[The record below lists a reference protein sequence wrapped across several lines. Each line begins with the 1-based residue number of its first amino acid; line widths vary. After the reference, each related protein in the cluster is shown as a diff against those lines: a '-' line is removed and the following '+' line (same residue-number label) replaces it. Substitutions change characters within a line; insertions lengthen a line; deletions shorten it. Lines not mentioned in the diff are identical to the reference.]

1 MPDAYTPN
9 KLGLIEPAAGSY
21 SGTWDQPLFANWQ
34 TIDAA
39 LGGTTT
45 ITLSSSNVTL
55 TIPIFPANPN
65 PPSVATSAQNLRIL
79 LNGTLSANV
88 SVNLP
93 ASVPGMWIIDNQTA
107 ASAFTVTIKT
117 SASGSTGITPPRGYL
132 TYVYS
137 DGTNVKFADQGN
149 VVANIPQAVPPGIIS
164 PFAGSTA
171 PSGYLFCDGAA
182 VSRTTYA
189 ALFAAISTTWGSG
202 DGSTT
207 FNLPD
212 LRNMFLR
219 GSGASAVGVYEADDF
234 KSHTHTATVTDPGH
248 AHQTALVSSA
258 STGYGLGTSV
268 AGIQG
273 AVFGTNS
280 STLTDSKTTGVTV
293 SNSSTGGTETR
304 PVNRRVLYIIKT

>member
-45 ITLSSSNVTL
+45 ITLASSNVTL
-55 TIPIFPANPN
+55 TIPTFPANTN
-65 PPSVATSAQNLRIL
+65 PPAVATSAQNLRL
-79 LNGTLSANV
+79 LLIGTLAANV

-93 ASVPGMWIIDNQTA
+93 ASVPGMWLIDNQTA
-107 ASAFTVTIKT
+107 ATAFTVTVKT
-117 SASGSTGITPPRGYL
+117 SAVGSTGITPPRGYL

-137 DGTNVKFADQGN
+137 DGTNVRFADQGN
-149 VVANIPQAVPPGIIS
+149 VISNVPQGVPAGVIA
-164 PFAGSTA
+164 PFAGTAA
-171 PSGYLFCDGAA
+171 PSGYLFCDGSP
-182 VSRTTYA
+182 VSRSTYA
-189 ALFAAISTTWGSG
+189 ALFAAISTTWGNG

-219 GSGASAVGVYEADDF
+219 GSGSSAVGVYEDDAF
-234 KSHTHTATVTDPGH
+234 RSHNHGASVSDPGH
-248 AHQTALVSSA
+248 AH
-258 STGYGLGTSV
+258 SV
-268 AGIQG
+268 PQG
-273 AVFGTNS
+273 QRGAFG
-280 STLTDSKTTGVTV
+280 G
-293 SNSSTGGTETR
+293 SNPVPSGFSGGTYPTQLATAGAGTGISVSIAASGGSETR

>member
-45 ITLSSSNVTL
+45 ITLASSNVTL
-55 TIPIFPANPN
+55 TIPTFPANTN
-65 PPSVATSAQNLRIL
+65 PPAVATSAQNLRL
-79 LNGTLSANV
+79 LLIGTLGANV

-93 ASVPGMWIIDNQTA
+93 ASVPGMWLIDNQTA
-107 ASAFTVTIKT
+107 ATAFTVTVKT
-117 SASGSTGITPPRGYL
+117 SAVGSTGINPPRGYL

-137 DGTNVKFADQGN
+137 DGTNVRFADQGN
-149 VVANIPQAVPPGIIS
+149 VISNVPQGVPAGVIS
-164 PFAGSTA
+164 SFAGTTP

-182 VSRTTYA
+182 VSRSTYA
-189 ALFAAISTTWGSG
+189 ALFAAISTTWGNG

-219 GSGASAVGVYEADDF
+219 GSGTSSVSTYEADGVGPL
-234 KSHTHTATVTDPGH
+234 TINDPGH
-248 AHQTALVSSA
+248 SHFGQSAFTGFNSIIGGGVNQFSPQIQT
-258 STGYGLGTSV
+258 GV
-268 AGIQG
+268 A
-273 AVFGTNS
+273 
-280 STLTDSKTTGVTV
+280 TTGITITNTI
-293 SNSSTGGTETR
+293 SETR
-304 PVNRRVLYIIKT
+304 PKNRRVLYIIKT

>member
-117 SASGSTGITPPRGYL
+117 SASGSSGITPPRGYL

-137 DGTNVKFADQGN
+137 DGTNVRYADQGN
-149 VVANIPQAVPPGIIS
+149 VVANVPQAVPAGVIA
-164 PFAGSTA
+164 PFAGTAA
-171 PSGYLFCDGAA
+171 PSGYLFCDGSP
-182 VSRTTYA
+182 VSRSTYA
-189 ALFAAISTTWGSG
+189 ALFAAISTTWGNG

-248 AHQTALVSSA
+248 AHSVPQGQRGAFGGSNPIPS
-258 STGYGLGTSV
+258 GLS
-268 AGIQG
+268 
-273 AVFGTNS
+273 
-280 STLTDSKTTGVTV
+280 
-293 SNSSTGGTETR
+293 GGTYPTQLATASAGTGISVSIAASGGSETR